1 MKKIIPSLVIIIL
14 ILLIVI
20 GLIVWK
26 INSPKYSYDDV
37 ANLLLKGI
45 ENMDDMNNVTFEMKN
60 HQIGAKYYYK
70 ENKMKMELMY
80 SSDPDMSLTEHIIN
94 LEEGKQYTISEEKKF
109 IGIQDATSI
118 DKGIQYQVE
127 RNLENRNTPNYP
139 YKYEYRYIRDEI
151 LDGKDCI
158 LVEEIHYKLD
168 GDKYVN
174 ENKTNLEKKVYYYWI
189 EKTTGLIIGYN
200 RVEPNQD
207 TVSAYTIIT
216 NMTFGNVKDS
226 DFELPTGDY
235 ITYEVDK

>member
-26 INSPKYSYDDV
+26 MNSPKYSYDDV
-37 ANLLLKGI
+37 ANLLLKGV
-45 ENMDDMNNVTFEMKN
+45 ESMNNMNNVTFEMKN
-60 HQIGAKYYYK
+60 PQIGAKYYYK

-80 SSDPDMSLTEHIIN
+80 SSDSEMSLTSNIIN
-94 LEEGKQYTISEEKKF
+94 LNEGKQYAISEKNKF

-118 DKGIQYQVE
+118 DKGIQYQVA
-127 RNLENRNTPNYP
+127 RYLENRNTPNYP
-139 YKYEYRYIRDEI
+139 YKYEYRYIKDEL

-189 EKTTGLIIGYN
+189 EKTTGIIIGYN

-216 NMTFGNVKDS
+216 NITFGNVKDS

-235 ITYEVDK
+235 MIYERDE

>member
-1 MKKIIPSLVIIIL
+1 
-14 ILLIVI
+14 
-20 GLIVWK
+20 
-26 INSPKYSYDDV
+26 
-37 ANLLLKGI
+37 
-45 ENMDDMNNVTFEMKN
+45 MNNVTFEMKN
-60 HQIGAKYYYK
+60 PQIGAKYYYK

-80 SSDPDMSLTEHIIN
+80 SSDSEMSLTSNIIN
-94 LEEGKQYTISEEKKF
+94 LNEGKQYAISEKNKF

-118 DKGIQYQVE
+118 DKGIQYQMA
-127 RNLENRNTPNYP
+127 RYLENRNTPNYP
-139 YKYEYRYIRDEI
+139 YKYEYRYIKDEL

-168 GDKYVN
+168 GNKYVN

-189 EKTTGLIIGYN
+189 EKTTGIIIGYN

-216 NMTFGNVKDS
+216 NITFGNVKDS

-235 ITYEVDK
+235 MIYERDE